1 MHPFCAER
9 IDNSAKTGCMNS
21 NQWNDAMADDM
32 KAAEGMNR
40 SLERGIAI
48 LRAFRPGVS
57 TLGNAELAE
66 RTGLAK
72 ATVSR
77 LTQTLVVCGLLQR
90 DDQQRTYRL
99 ASAVLSFAHA
109 MRLSSPVLTAI
120 GPLMRLEA
128 TRRRVNVGLAGS
140 DQDMM
145 VYLESFRYSPRA
157 SFRTIVSGQR
167 VPIELTSLGRAYLW
181 GLPEI
186 QRSKALDEIAG
197 RRPKTWKQL
206 SLEIEASFHDL
217 ATLGYC
223 AVRWQPGVVAVS
235 VPLLAGAAN
244 PYALNMSIASDE
256 AVADAGRRLG
266 VWLLDLKKR
275 CDVAIDVHTT
285 PDLV

>member
-1 MHPFCAER
+1 MRTDP
-9 IDNSAKTGCMNS
+9 DG
-21 NQWNDAMADDM
+21 
-32 KAAEGMNR
+32 EGMNR
-40 SLERGIAI
+40 SLDRGIAI

-72 ATVSR
+72 ATISR

-90 DDQQRTYRL
+90 DDHQRAYRL
-99 ASAVLSFAHA
+99 APAVLSFAHA
-109 MRLSSPVLTAI
+109 MRLSSPVLAAI

-128 TRRRVNVGLAGS
+128 TRRRVNVGLAAPDG
-140 DQDMM
+140 DMM

-181 GLPEI
+181 GLHDT
-186 QRSKALDEIAG
+186 QRSKALDDIAR
-197 RRPKTWKQL
+197 RRPKIWAQL
-206 SLEIEASFHDL
+206 AVEIEVSFQELASQ
-217 ATLGYC
+217 GYC

-235 VPLLAGAAN
+235 VPLLAGSSA

-256 AVADAGRRLG
+256 PVADAGRRLG

-275 CDVAIDVHTT
+275 CDDAIDVHAA

>member
-1 MHPFCAER
+1 MP
-9 IDNSAKTGCMNS
+9 ISPDS
-21 NQWNDAMADDM
+21 
-32 KAAEGMNR
+32 EGMNR

-57 TLGNAELAE
+57 SLGNAELAE

-90 DDQQRTYRL
+90 DDQQRVYRL
-99 ASAVLSFAHA
+99 APAVLSLAHS
-109 MRLSSPVLTAI
+109 MRLSSPVLIAI

-128 TRRRVNVGLAGS
+128 TRRRVNVGLATYDG
-140 DQDMM
+140 DMM

-167 VPIELTSLGRAYLW
+167 VPIEMTSLGRAYLW
-181 GLPEI
+181 GLHET
-186 QRSKALDEIAG
+186 QRSKVLDDIAG
-197 RRPKTWKQL
+197 RRQKAWPQL
-206 SLEIEASFHDL
+206 SVEIETSFHEL
-217 ATLGYC
+217 ATQGYC

-235 VPLLAGAAN
+235 VPLLAGSSA

-256 AVADAGRRLG
+256 TVADAGRRLG
-266 VWLLDLKKR
+266 LWLLDLKKR
-275 CDVAIDVHTT
+275 CDQAIDIHSA